1 MAATSLAQ
9 MIVPEEF
16 NDYVQNVSTEK
27 NVLLTSGIATDMSA
41 EIDAQLEGTTVNM
54 PHFNDLDSELEDVV
68 IDDTKDLAVDGITT
82 GQDVAVKL
90 MRAKAFGST
99 DLAGDLAGADPMA
112 AIGNR
117 YGTYWNRR
125 DQRTM
130 LSILAGAMGSA
141 GMADNVNDISAGTA
155 GAANFDVDSF
165 IDSTFLLGDEAGG
178 LTAVAV
184 HSLTLKA
191 MVKADLI
198 DFVPD
203 SQGKLTIPT
212 YLGKT
217 VLVDDSM
224 PKSGTGVDTIFT
236 TYIFGAGALGFGSRS
251 PKNPVGVGRDELKG
265 MGQEYIVHRRQ
276 FVYHPRGIRW
286 IGTAAGP
293 TPTNAELA
301 NPANWQRVFEAKQ
314 IRIVAFKHKLA
325 A

>member
-68 IDDTKDLAVDGITT
+68 IDDTKDLTVDGITT

-90 MRAKAFGST
+90 LRAKAFGST

-117 YGTYWNRR
+117 FGTYWNRR
-125 DQRTM
+125 DQRTV

-141 GMADNVNDISAGTA
+141 SMASNVNDISAGV
-155 GAANFDVDSF
+155 GAAAQFDVDSF

-198 DFVPD
+198 DFIPD

-224 PKSGTGVDTIFT
+224 PTSGTGVDTIFT

-251 PKNPVGVGRDELKG
+251 PKVPVGVGRDELKG